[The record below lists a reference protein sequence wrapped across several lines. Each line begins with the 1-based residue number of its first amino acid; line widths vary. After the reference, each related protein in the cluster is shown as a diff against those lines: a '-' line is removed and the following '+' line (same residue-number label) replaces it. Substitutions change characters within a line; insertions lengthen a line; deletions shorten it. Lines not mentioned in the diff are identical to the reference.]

1 MRDRRRD
8 TLTVLS
14 DLLQNMKEPRRITNL
29 LYTSNLSY
37 AQLTKYLKMIK
48 VMGLALEKSKPFR
61 SFIVTDDGEFFI
73 NMVKRRE
80 VPPIECEILNLSK

>member
-48 VMGLALEKSKPFR
+48 VMGLAQENTKPFR
-61 SFIVTDDGEFFI
+61 SYIVTDDGKFFVEL
-73 NMVKRRE
+73 VKKRE
-80 VPPIECEILNLSK
+80 APSIECKN